1 MALIQYDPLVAYD
14 AMSGELLVTATGT
27 IHALDDVDALTP
39 LPVTDLAGVPLAG
52 AQVPVVR
59 GLTTGFRVEDAQR
72 VMWVSGEHRITLWS
86 PTGLQAAAEA
96 AATSAA
102 SSLVSVTGQVD
113 RAEQAALRA
122 EAAAGQASAVTD
134 AAVAEVLSVPTSATV
149 AALYALGLGL
159 SASETAPTDPGEG
172 DVWWDSTTGG
182 LWRYDA
188 TYLTAWVPVGE
199 PPPMTAYQGLALG
212 RATVEGTQSVAI
224 GAEARV
230 ADGGSHAVAIGYQ
243 AAGTEQY
250 GVVAIGAAAAAAG
263 SRATALGTDT
273 VASEDYAVALGG
285 AAAAQDS
292 GAIAIGGTSSATGG
306 YAVALGYAAVASA
319 REATALGRGS
329 SAQGE
334 YAIALGAFP
343 LAQGDDAIAVGQ
355 AAQARSTEA
364 IAIGHAAGVT
374 DAPGGIKIGS
384 GQVSTENGTGVGTGS
399 NVSTGGSVALGH
411 NTGAHAA
418 RAVAIGEGAISS
430 IPDRTAIATAE
441 LELTPHLGAETQ
453 ASTLI
458 LRSPDGTAWRIA
470 VDDAGAL
477 STTEIL

>member
-1 MALIQYDPLVAYD
+1 MPAIQYDPVVAID
-14 AMSGELLVTATGT
+14 AQTADLIMSGSGT
-27 IHALDDVDALTP
+27 VHAIDDVDAVTP
-39 LPVTDLAGVPLAG
+39 LAVTDIVGVPLAG
-52 AQVPVVR
+52 GRVPINR
-59 GLTTGFRVEDAQR
+59 GLVTAFKVADHQR
-72 VMWVSGEHRITLWS
+72 VLWASGEHRVVIWS
-86 PTGLQAAAEA
+86 PTGLQKAADDAAAAAAASAVSVAAEA
-96 AATSAA
+96 QRAAAAADRASQAA
-102 SSLVSVTGQVD
+102 S
-113 RAEQAALRA
+113 
-122 EAAAGQASAVTD
+122 
-134 AAVAEVLSVPTSATV
+134 AAVAPTDTTVASLLSNPSSAT
-149 AALYALGLGL
+149 ATALYALNLGL
-159 SASETAPTDPGEG
+159 AASPTAPSEPSDAE
-172 DVWWDSTTGG
+172 VWLDAAGGG

-188 TYLTAWVPVGE
+188 IYLSEWVPVGE
-199 PPPMTAYQGLALG
+199 PAPTVAYQGLALG
-212 RATVEGTQSVAI
+212 RATVAGTQSVAI
-224 GAEARV
+224 GAEAHV
-230 ADGGSHAVAIGYQ
+230 ADGGSHAVAVGYQ
-243 AAGTEQY
+243 ASGTQGY
-250 GVVAIGAAAAAAG
+250 GVVAIGALSSSSG
-263 SRATALGTDT
+263 SRAVAIGADSMASADFAVAVGRAAARGSLAVSIGG
-273 VASEDYAVALGG
+273 ASEADGDAATAV
-285 AAAAQDS
+285 
-292 GAIAIGGTSSATGG
+292 
-306 YAVALGYAAVASA
+306 GYAAVASA

-374 DAPGGIKIGS
+374 DAPGGVKIGS

-477 STTEIL
+477 STTEIP

>member
-1 MALIQYDPLVAYD
+1 MTLIQYDPLVAYD
-14 AMSGELLVTATGT
+14 AMSGELLVAATGT

-96 AATSAA
+96 AAASAA

-113 RAEQAALRA
+113 RAEQAAVRA
-122 EAAAGQASAVTD
+122 ETAAGQV
-134 AAVAEVLSVPTSATV
+134 AVATDEAVSEILAIPTSATV

-172 DVWWDSTTGG
+172 EVWWDSTSGG
-182 LWRYDA
+182 LYRYDA

-250 GVVAIGAAAAAAG
+250 GVVAIGALSSSSG
-263 SRATALGTDT
+263 SRA
-273 VASEDYAVALGG
+273 VAIGADSMASADFAVAVGR
-285 AAAAQDS
+285 AAARGSLAVS
-292 GAIAIGGTSSATGG
+292 IGGTSEADG
-306 YAVALGYAAVASA
+306 YAATAVGYAAVASA

-364 IAIGHAAGVT
+364 IAIGRAAGVA
-374 DAPGGIKIGS
+374 DAPGGIMIGS
-384 GQVSTENGTGVGTGS
+384 GRVSTENGTGVGTGS

-470 VDDAGAL
+470 VDDSGVL
-477 STTEIL
+477 STTELV